1 MATRDTAACRMIN
14 KHPDISYNIHTNCGN
29 LAELHE
35 ASSFFFF
42 FVVLQKHSRCKGKR

>member
-42 FVVLQKHSRCKGKR
+42 LCCSSKTQ